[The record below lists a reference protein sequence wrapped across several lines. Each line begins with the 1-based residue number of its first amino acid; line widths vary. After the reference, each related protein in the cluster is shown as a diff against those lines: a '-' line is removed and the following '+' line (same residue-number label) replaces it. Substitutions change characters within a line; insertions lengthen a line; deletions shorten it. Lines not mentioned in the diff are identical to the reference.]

1 MPNQHH
7 SRGINPPPDD
17 LAELLLDKPDDESK
31 GAEATIGFSYQ
42 QWWATLIAVEMLS
55 VYDDYALG
63 MEVKEDVAI
72 LDSSTKP
79 TRVEFCQI
87 KKNEQAGAWALSD
100 LHNKGAKLK
109 KGHEPSTLA
118 KLYKRKIDF
127 PGHNVSLRFVSNVGF
142 KISAIG
148 MLKKVHSVEAR
159 LKELDLVDKEL
170 IVTAI
175 SSQLEIEKSSV
186 SIDEIRLHRSNLPM
200 AEQEIFVAGKISQL
214 WEERVLPFRINQP
227 TVAARFLASE
237 IQSRAASSSYAKN
250 MSDLQARIMSRQ
262 QVMVALS
269 NVASAKK
276 SISETL
282 DSAIAT
288 LESEKAGFLLI
299 KKIKNER
306 ITICADS
313 ADRTNLY
320 FRDIIKALHESMT
333 LSLETADDNASLLQL
348 MNLVVERCIAK
359 NSLAFMGVSTSYLHA
374 AALLVLNDGIDFDVL
389 TASVGS
395 QSEAEQ

>member
-1 MPNQHH
+1 MSNQH
-7 SRGINPPPDD
+7 RTRAIKPPPDD

-55 VYDDYALG
+55 LHEDYALG
-63 MEVKEDVAI
+63 MEIKEDVAI

-127 PGHNVSLRFVSNVGF
+127 LGHDVSLRFVSNVGF
-142 KISAIG
+142 KISAVG
-148 MLKKVHSVEAR
+148 VPKKVSSVEAR
-159 LKELDLVDKEL
+159 LKQLDVADKEL

-175 SSQLEIEKSSV
+175 SSQLKIEKDSV

-200 AEQEIFVAGKISQL
+200 AEQEIFIAGKISQL

-237 IQSRAASSSYAKN
+237 IQSKAASSSYAKN
-250 MSDLQARIMSRQ
+250 LFDLQARIMSKR
-262 QVMVALS
+262 QVMAALS

-276 SISETL
+276 SISEVF
-282 DSAIAT
+282 DSAIET

-299 KKIKNER
+299 KKIKDER
-306 ITICADS
+306 VTICADS

-320 FRDIIKALHESMT
+320 FRDVIKALHESMT
-333 LSLETADDNASLLQL
+333 LSLEVVDDNASLSQL
-348 MNLVVERCIAK
+348 MKLVVEKCVARD
-359 NSLAFMGVSTSYLHA
+359 SLAFMGASTSYLYA